1 MRTSAIF
8 KKLFYEIGEVMSTF
22 FVSVYEINTE
32 SATVS
37 ILSYASERYRNQN
50 KDRNTGGFNKMHVH
64 FIL

>member
-1 MRTSAIF
+1 
-8 KKLFYEIGEVMSTF
+8 MSTF

-32 SATVS
+32 SVTVS